1 MKNEK
6 TPEITSHRVSEIL
19 RRRSSIGREQLMP
32 EHKLLIGI
40 CTQYFLDHFE
50 SGKRVIQ
57 SKIKE
62 GRLEAMDCKLSEKST
77 AILIKDAKHTWRN
90 ECKIRFASDIEH
102 TTIPAYLD
110 ILGIEHTSLLADMKH
125 AFMSV
130 SEFY

>member
-6 TPEITSHRVSEIL
+6 TPEITGLRISEIL

-40 CTQYFLDHFE
+40 CVQYFLDHFE
-50 SGKRVIQ
+50 DGKRVIQ

-62 GRLEAMDCKLSEKST
+62 VQLEAMDCKLSEKST
-77 AILIKDAKHTWRN
+77 EILIKDAKHTWRN
-90 ECKIRFASDIEH
+90 ECKLRFGSDIEH

-110 ILGIEHTSLLADMKH
+110 ILGIEHTSLLKDMKH
-125 AFMSV
+125 AFMAV